1 MLIRLDNGLL
11 INSDTIQMV
20 FRDGNALILKTG
32 NSRFV
37 VDQPARI
44 AKVLR
49 QLSWNSAPEA
59 GVSRG
64 EYFSADGDGFD
75 NLINF

>member
-1 MLIRLDNGLL
+1 MLIRLDNVLL

-20 FRDGNALILKTG
+20 FREEGALVIKTG
-32 NSRFV
+32 NSRYV
-37 VDQPARI
+37 ITRPEWIART
-44 AKVLR
+44 LR
-49 QLSWNSAPEA
+49 QLSWSAAPEA

-75 NLINF
+75 NLITF